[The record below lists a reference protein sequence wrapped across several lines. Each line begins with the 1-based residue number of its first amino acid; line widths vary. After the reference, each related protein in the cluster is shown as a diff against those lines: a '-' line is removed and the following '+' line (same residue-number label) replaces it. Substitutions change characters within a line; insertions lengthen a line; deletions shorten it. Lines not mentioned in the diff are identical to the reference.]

1 MSLAET
7 LDRQLDAMQRFVT
20 LLREERQ
27 SLTQGEIDGPELER
41 LAEAKSQVA
50 AELETLDAQ
59 RRDVMR
65 ELGHGESRQSA
76 ERAATEVQRLDSWH
90 QLRTIGEEARQ
101 LNRINGLLAMNRM
114 EQNQR
119 MLNFLKEAAGSTLY
133 DPDGRSRRQGLNRIS
148 SRV

>member
-7 LDRQLDAMQRFVT
+7 LDRQLDAMQHFIT
-20 LLREERQ
+20 LLREERHF
-27 SLTQGEIDGPELER
+27 LTQGEVDGAELER

-50 AELETLDAQ
+50 ADLEALDIQ
-59 RRDVMR
+59 RRALMH
-65 ELGHGESRQSA
+65 ELGYGEGRQSA
-76 ERAATEVQRLDSWH
+76 ERAAAEAQRLEGWH

-114 EQNQR
+114 EHNQR

-133 DPDGRSRRQGLNRIS
+133 ESDGRSRRQGLNRIS